1 MHSGHEAG
9 VALAGQRPHL
19 LSDVLREQRYLI
31 PLVAIYIAAV
41 YATAS
46 SLNRAEDVTLLSYL
60 SPDIV
65 PFYVGYL
72 LLFFFGHLFYVMAI
86 VRPDRL
92 ILYILSDLWHN
103 YLTVRRFATAL
114 PVAVFVPAFLSAFTS
129 FKSMIPA
136 INPFSWDVEF
146 AAWDW
151 LLHGGNHPWQL
162 LQPLL
167 GYPLATQIINIVYLT
182 WFFLLHGTLFWQA
195 FSLKNPMLRQQF
207 FLTFVLAWVLLG
219 SLGAVMFSSA
229 GPCYFGLVTGLDDPY
244 RALMDYLRSVEQ
256 TAGLPVTLAAQ
267 AGLWGAYEAA
277 GTAPF
282 AGISAMPSMH
292 LAISALVTLL
302 CWRTH
307 RLLGTAMIVYTLL
320 ILLGSVHLAW
330 HYAVDGYLAIAGVWI
345 IWIVVGR
352 ILASGK
358 TA

>member
-1 MHSGHEAG
+1 MNSGHEAG
-9 VALAGQRPHL
+9 AALAGQRPQHL
-19 LSDVLREQRYLI
+19 SEVLREQRYLI
-31 PLVAIYIAAV
+31 PLVVIYIAGV
-41 YATAS
+41 YAIAS
-46 SLNRAEDVTLLSYL
+46 SLNRAEDVTLLSYF
-60 SPDIV
+60 SPDIT
-65 PFYVGYL
+65 PFYVVYL
-72 LLFFFGHLFYVMAI
+72 LLFFFGHLFYVMAV

-92 ILYILSDLWHN
+92 THHLLSDLWHN
-103 YLTVRRFATAL
+103 YLTVRRFAAAL
-114 PVAVFVPAFLSAFTS
+114 PVAIFLPAFLSAFTS

-136 INPFSWDVEF
+136 INPFSWDVDF

-162 LQPLL
+162 LQPIL
-167 GYPLATQIINIVYLT
+167 GYPLATQVINIIYLT
-182 WFFLLHGTLFWQA
+182 WFFMLHGTLFWQA

-219 SLGAVMFSSA
+219 SLGAVIFSSA

-244 RALMDYLRSVEQ
+244 QPLMDYLRSVEE
-256 TAGLPVTLAAQ
+256 TVGLPILLTAQ
-267 AGLWGAYEAA
+267 AGLWDAYEAA
-277 GTAPF
+277 GTTAF

-307 RLLGTAMIVYTLL
+307 RVLGAVMIVYTLL

-345 IWIVVGR
+345 IWVVVGR
-352 ILASGK
+352 VLAMGK